1 MKISVI
7 AIAVNMAILTT
18 LFTFINAFPNIKYLN
33 YSFVEQMKDIVPPI
47 VMSTIMGVSVFL
59 VGKLLAFSDYFNL
72 LVQII
77 VGISIYVTLSILTK
91 NTEMKFILK
100 LLFKNKLHG

>member
-7 AIAVNMAILTT
+7 AIAVNMAVLTT

-33 YSFVEQMKDIVPPI
+33 YSFIEQIKDIAPPI
-47 VMSTIMGVSVFL
+47 AMSTIMAVAVYYLGQMLSFP
-59 VGKLLAFSDYFNL
+59 DYFDL
-72 LVQII
+72 LIQIV
-77 VGISIYVTLSILTK
+77 VGISIYATLSILTK
-91 NTEMKFILK
+91 NAEMKFIIK